1 MNKDLAQK
9 AINAALKS
17 DWEEA
22 ISLNL
27 AILTHEKNNTDALNR
42 LAFAYLQLGNLK
54 KAKTIYRQA
63 VDVDPYN
70 DIAKKNLAKINIL
83 KKGITFKN
91 GIKENVNTSSNTLF
105 IEEPGKTK
113 CVTLVK
119 IATPSILSSLCA
131 SEEVILIPKKHSAT
145 VVNSNGVY
153 LGVLPDDIGCK
164 LSKRQKAG
172 NKYQVCVKFAGKN
185 SLSIF
190 IKETFRAKRFRD
202 QPTFLTNTTTDYY
215 SSVREETAINEYP
228 KSGED
233 TLQEVANGENQN
245 NEE

>member
-1 MNKDLAQK
+1 MNEELAQK
-9 AINAALKS
+9 AIDAALKNN
-17 DWEEA
+17 WEEA
-22 ISLNL
+22 IRLNL
-27 AILTHEKNNTDALNR
+27 TILSHDDKNTDALNR
-42 LAFAYLQLGNLK
+42 LAFAYLQHGNLK
-54 KAKTIYRQA
+54 KAKAIYRQA

-83 KKGITFKN
+83 KKGVTLKN
-91 GIKENVNTSSNTLF
+91 GIKENQNTNNTLF

-119 IATPSILSSLCA
+119 IATPNILSSLCA
-131 SEEVILIPKKHSAT
+131 GEKVILIPKKHSAT
-145 VVNSNGVY
+145 VVSSNDVY
-153 LGVLPDDIGCK
+153 LGALPDDIGYK

-172 NKYQVCVKFAGKN
+172 NKYQACVKFAGKN

-215 SSVREETAINEYP
+215 ASVREDTAINEYP

-233 TLQEVANGENQN
+233 APREGASGEDQN
-245 NEE
+245 DEE